1 MSESNDYYIHP
12 LYILITLVLGSI
24 TALFVGFSFAYI
36 YSRVQ
41 NGERPVEI
49 PILFYLNTI
58 FLLMASA
65 GLKMTQKAY
74 ETDNTKQYKILLW
87 FVTIV
92 SGIFLV
98 MQIIAWRQL
107 LEMNISV
114 STSTM
119 SGYLYVLSGVHFTHV
134 VAGLPFL
141 VFFIYD
147 AHKKLQEPASV
158 LVYLSDPAKKRKLK
172 VLSIYWHFVDILWI
186 YLVVF
191 LLLNRFFS

>member
-107 LEMNISV
+107 LEMNCLLY
-114 STSTM
+114 TSP
-119 SGYLYVLSGVHFTHV
+119 S
-134 VAGLPFL
+134 PR
-141 VFFIYD
+141 D
-147 AHKKLQEPASV
+147 
-158 LVYLSDPAKKRKLK
+158 
-172 VLSIYWHFVDILWI
+172 
-186 YLVVF
+186 
-191 LLLNRFFS
+191 